1 MRRPRRLL
9 FCVAICG
16 LCSAWIAAQANAEDL
31 ALVRDG
37 RPNATIVV
45 KSNAGDKVQRA
56 AEELQ
61 SYVAK
66 ISGATLPV
74 VTDSEDPSGPLVLI
88 GPSRLT
94 DGLGVRIPSGL
105 TPARREEG
113 FVIYSKGDRLMLAGN
128 DEGPYHGTEYA
139 VYDFLR
145 SLGVR
150 WFMPGEFGEI
160 VPERRT
166 LAVSEQ
172 EIHEKPDFPM
182 RNWWLH
188 TTKELRPLEIQWKLR
203 NKMNPDPMFAIP
215 GDSTVR
221 NIVASK
227 ELFEKSPELFALN
240 EDGTRNPHLPNL
252 ANPEAVRIAAEKIK
266 AHFRANPQADS
277 YGFAP
282 DDGVPRDFNPETVKR
297 NQGFVMLGGRPGV
310 AQEASTTRE
319 WLMFVNAVT
328 REVREEFPHVYIA
341 TNGYANRN
349 IPPEGLELDD
359 HLVIMFAAIWSC
371 TLHGYDDAHCWQKV
385 QQGQMLK
392 RWCELSDNVWIYGYV
407 YNMLVS
413 GLTPLPEFTKLR
425 RDFPLL
431 KQWGVI
437 GFHDETR
444 NVWAESGIAS
454 KYLRA
459 QLEWNAGADVDA
471 ILDDFFTQWYGKA
484 SGPMKAFHF
493 ALDQAVAAAPI
504 HGHED
509 RVMPEIY
516 TPELLAELKTHL
528 AEATKLALAERARLH
543 VRVDALI
550 YDHLSAYKGLSTAAK
565 SGDFAE
571 AAGKADRMLAIR
583 KELHAVNP
591 FFIMPDENGYHTGV
605 WYWKIAD
612 RRDFYRSL
620 SDKISGKTGE
630 RVAVF
635 PREAA
640 FRTDPHDEGLFAGWH
655 KPDVDQSRWRPIDTA
670 RPFYRQGYDDA
681 EGRPYVGNLWYRFSV
696 DVPPEARGKKVV
708 LCVPLIATEAWCW
721 INGKYVGHRPYKE
734 AYIRPAQMEVDVT
747 DALLPGRKNVVAFRV
762 NTSLSPAQA
771 AEGLY
776 SRPFLYTPK

>member
-1 MRRPRRLL
+1 MRRPSQLF
-9 FCVAICG
+9 FCVTVCG
-16 LCSAWIAAQANAEDL
+16 LGSVLLPAHASAENLVI
-31 ALVRDG
+31 VRDG

-45 KSNAGDKVQRA
+45 SSEPGDKIKLA
-56 AEELQ
+56 AEELGT
-61 SYVAK
+61 YVAK

-74 VTDSEDPSGPLVLI
+74 VTDSESPTGPLILV
-88 GPSRLT
+88 GKSRLT
-94 DGLGVRIPSGL
+94 DAVGVRIPSGL

-113 FVIYSKGDRLMLAGN
+113 FVIYSKGDRLVLAGN

-145 SLGVR
+145 QLGVR
-150 WFMPGEFGEI
+150 WFMPGEFGEV
-160 VPERRT
+160 VPKQKT
-166 LAVSEQ
+166 LVVPEQ
-172 EIHEKPDFPM
+172 EIHEEPDFLM

-188 TTKELRPLEIQWKLR
+188 TTNELRPLETQWKLR
-203 NKMNPDPMFAIP
+203 NKMNPDPMFATP
-215 GDSTVR
+215 GDSSVR
-221 NIVASK
+221 NVVAPK
-227 ELFEKSPELFALN
+227 ELLEEKPDLFALN
-240 EDGTRNPHLPNL
+240 ENGTRNPHLPNL
-252 ANPEAVRIAAEKIK
+252 TNPEAVRIAAEKIK
-266 AHFRANPQADS
+266 AHFRANPEANS

-282 DDGVPRDFNPETVKR
+282 DDGLPRDFNPETVAL
-297 NQGFVMLGGRPGV
+297 NQGFVTLGGRPGV

-328 REVREEFPHVYIA
+328 KEVRKEFPHVYIA

-349 IPPEGLELDD
+349 IPPQGLELDD

-385 QQGQMLK
+385 RQGQMLR
-392 RWCELSDNVWIYGYV
+392 RWCELCDNVWIYGYL

-444 NVWAESGIAS
+444 NVWAEPGIAS

-459 QLEWNAGADVDA
+459 QLEWDADANVDA
-471 ILDDFFTQWYGKA
+471 ILDDFFAKWYGRA
-484 SGPMKAFHF
+484 SGPMKALYF
-493 ALDQAVAAAPI
+493 ALDQAVASAPI

-516 TPELLAELKTHL
+516 TPELLAELERHL
-528 AEATKLALAERARLH
+528 AEARKLALAERTRLH
-543 VRVDALI
+543 VHVDKLI
-550 YDHLSAYKGLSTAAK
+550 YDHLLAYKGLSTAAK
-565 SGDFAE
+565 SGDFAG
-571 AAGKADRMLAIR
+571 AAREADRMLALR
-583 KELHAVNP
+583 KQLHAIDP

-605 WYWKIAD
+605 WYWKITD
-612 RRDFYRSL
+612 RRDFYQSL

-630 RVAVF
+630 LVAMF
-635 PREAA
+635 PQEAA
-640 FRTDPHDEGLFAGWH
+640 FRTDPHDEGVFAGWH
-655 KPDVDQSRWRPIDTA
+655 APEVDQADWRPIDTS
-670 RPFYRQGYDDA
+670 RPFYRQGFDDA
-681 EGRPYVGNLWYRFSV
+681 QGHPYVGNIWYRFTV
-696 DVPPEARGKKVV
+696 DVPRAAQAGKVV
-708 LCVPLIATEAWCW
+708 LYVPLVMTEAWCW
-721 INGKYVGHRPYKE
+721 VNGEYVGHRPYQE
-734 AYIRPAQMEVDVT
+734 AYIRPGQMEVDVT
-747 DALLPGRKNVVAFRV
+747 GALLPGQRNVVAFRV